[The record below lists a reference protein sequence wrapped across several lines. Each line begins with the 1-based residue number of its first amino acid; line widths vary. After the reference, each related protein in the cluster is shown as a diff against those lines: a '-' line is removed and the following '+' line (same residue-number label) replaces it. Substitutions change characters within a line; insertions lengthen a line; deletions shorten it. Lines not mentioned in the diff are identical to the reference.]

1 MGILLLVRFKGV
13 GLLLVLGEGHLAGL
27 AVAGDLEEGAAGF
40 QEDVAWQDVGIF
52 AFQAGAELAADA
64 VARVHQWGRGRY
76 RGARFKS
83 GYNIDYAMVT
93 VELFGKV
100 VGNVISRL

>member
-1 MGILLLVRFKGV
+1 MQNFLMDYVLI
-13 GLLLVLGEGHLAGL
+13 GLGNRHLAAA
-27 AVAGDLEEGAAGF
+27 AVAGYLEQSAAGF
-40 QEDVAWQDVGIF
+40 QEEVTWQDVGIF

-76 RGARFKS
+76 RGARLKS

-100 VGNVISRL
+100 VGDVISRL

>member
-1 MGILLLVRFKGV
+1 MQNFLMDYVLI
-13 GLLLVLGEGHLAGL
+13 GLGNRHLAAA
-27 AVAGDLEEGAAGF
+27 AVAGYLQQSAAGF
-40 QEDVAWQDVGIF
+40 QEDVTGQDVGIF

-76 RGARFKS
+76 CGARFKS

-100 VGNVISRL
+100 VGDVISRL

>member
-1 MGILLLVRFKGV
+1 MQNFLMDYVLI
-13 GLLLVLGEGHLAGL
+13 GLGNRHLAAA
-27 AVAGDLEEGAAGF
+27 AVAGYLQQSAAGF
-40 QEDVAWQDVGIF
+40 QEEVVGQDVGIF

-76 RGARFKS
+76 SSARLKS
-83 GYNIDYAMVT
+83 GYNIDYAMVS

-100 VGNVISRL
+100 VGDVISRL